1 MTEKTYRIGE
11 AADILNLKT
20 YVLRFWE
27 TEFPQLKPLRTEKG
41 QRLYT
46 ERDLALLRR
55 IRELLHEQ
63 GMTIDGAR
71 RVLAAEARG
80 GRRRGAVVAT
90 APAGEISSEMGPP
103 TSADG
108 ALRDTLR
115 TVHAE
120 LLQLRAL
127 LLRHAARSSHRKDE
141 NI

>member
-46 ERDLALLRR
+46 ERDLTLLRR

-71 RVLAAEARG
+71 RLLAAEARG
-80 GRRRGAVVAT
+80 GRRGAVVAT
-90 APAGEISSEMGPP
+90 TPAVEMSSEIRAATP
-103 TSADG
+103 ADG

-115 TVHAE
+115 AVRAE